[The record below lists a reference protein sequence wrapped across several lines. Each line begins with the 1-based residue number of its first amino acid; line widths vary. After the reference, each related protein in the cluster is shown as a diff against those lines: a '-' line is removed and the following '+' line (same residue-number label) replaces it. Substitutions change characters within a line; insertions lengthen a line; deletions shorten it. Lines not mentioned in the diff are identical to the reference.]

1 MAGTMSL
8 KGFKSIRRYLYFVDN
23 TLKTEGKDKIL
34 KTKLSLILLLLTVAS
49 SNLRNAIQ
57 SSKIFLQ
64 KLNLVKLTNETQKN
78 LKNWGLKNLVRAGAS
93 GFMHDFYIAHN
104 KNKTISNNQ
113 KKQKNQNNQ
122 AAIMNVLH

>member
-23 TLKTEGKDKIL
+23 TLQTEGKDKIL
-34 KTKLSLILLLLTVAS
+34 KTKLFLILLLLTVAS

-64 KLNLVKLTNETQKN
+64 KSNLVKFTNETPKN

-93 GFMHDFYIAHN
+93 RFMHDFYIAHS